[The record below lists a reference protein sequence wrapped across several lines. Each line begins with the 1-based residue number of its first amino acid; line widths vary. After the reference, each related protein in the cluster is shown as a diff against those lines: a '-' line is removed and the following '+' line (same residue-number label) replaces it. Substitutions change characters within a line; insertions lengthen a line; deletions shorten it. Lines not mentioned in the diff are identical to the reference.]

1 MTDKNE
7 LLEAALCAYVQMEG
21 LRTVDDFH
29 DHEVEWEILGTD
41 GEFAYLETQSNG
53 TFGIIGEMPDSILP
67 DLKSQLRS
75 LWSAGFGTA
84 GLAALATIGVQQRH
98 DVGNGIVLP
107 RERLEDF
114 PVEIP
119 PRSEI
124 TEQYEAFRLLQSH
137 IDHVLASPEAGV
149 KHGDGS
155 YCNSWYEQVHQRLAE
170 ENHGIESLGTQQRDR
185 LDFTVQTY
193 RDCYGDG
200 DKVTDF
206 ACVGVA
212 HPDESE
218 QLRLFG
224 FGIFD
229 HGESVRVPVAPDSE
243 TTLPVYPQSQRE
255 LDHAIELLDE
265 FPLEPEAIRS

>member
-1 MTDKNE
+1 MDLILKI
-7 LLEAALCAYVQMEG
+7 
-21 LRTVDDFH
+21 RT
-29 DHEVEWEILGTD
+29 
-41 GEFAYLETQSNG
+41 
-53 TFGIIGEMPDSILP
+53 
-67 DLKSQLRS
+67 
-75 LWSAGFGTA
+75 
-84 GLAALATIGVQQRH
+84 
-98 DVGNGIVLP
+98 
-107 RERLEDF
+107 
-114 PVEIP
+114 
-119 PRSEI
+119 
-124 TEQYEAFRLLQSH
+124 
-137 IDHVLASPEAGV
+137 
-149 KHGDGS
+149 
-155 YCNSWYEQVHQRLAE
+155 VHQRLAE

-255 LDHAIELLDE
+255 LDHATKLLDE
-265 FPLEPEAIRS
+265 FPLEPEVKASS